1 MYRNYLAYKDRFED
15 IRTDPP
21 AYMNIRQ
28 AAEYIGLSIRK
39 LEQLKRGRRI
49 PFIRI
54 DGRFLFRKES
64 IDRFLEKHEVKGGAL

>member
-1 MYRNYLAYKDRFED
+1 MANMHNVNSAGSP
-15 IRTDPP
+15 IRADPP

-28 AAEYIGLSIRK
+28 AAEYIGLSVRK

-64 IDRFLEKHEVKGGAL
+64 IDRFLEKNEVKGGLL

>member
-1 MYRNYLAYKDRFED
+1 
-15 IRTDPP
+15 
-21 AYMNIRQ
+21 MNIRQ

-64 IDRFLEKHEVKGGAL
+64 IDRFMEKHEVKGGAL